1 MRPVLIVRY
10 HQRQQ
15 NQLRNKYSNKETT
28 VLLKDF
34 VTEDEDN
41 PRHDN
46 AQDLS
51 RAEKPDTRKTRLT
64 LEQISRLRKLSDL
77 KTSEYQDS
85 LGDIKTQFGAPAPE
99 AV

>member
-1 MRPVLIVRY
+1 MRSGVDSPISPAPAD
-10 HQRQQ
+10 H
-15 NQLRNKYSNKETT
+15 QLRNKYSNKETT

-64 LEQISRLRKLSDL
+64 LEQISRL
-77 KTSEYQDS
+77 
-85 LGDIKTQFGAPAPE
+85 A
-99 AV
+99 

>member
-1 MRPVLIVRY
+1 MLLALIVQLQ
-10 HQRQQ
+10 HQPQI
-15 NQLRNKYSNKETT
+15 QLRNKYSNKETT
-28 VLLKDF
+28 LLLKDLI
-34 VTEDEDN
+34 TENEND

-46 AQDLS
+46 AEDSS

-64 LEQISRLRKLSDL
+64 LEQISRLRKLRDV

-99 AV
+99 VV

>member
-1 MRPVLIVRY
+1 
-10 HQRQQ
+10 
-15 NQLRNKYSNKETT
+15 

-34 VTEDEDN
+34 VTEDDN

-46 AQDLS
+46 ADDSS

-64 LEQISRLRKLSDL
+64 IEQISRLRKLSDL

-85 LGDIKTQFGAPAPE
+85 LGDIKSQFGAPAPE

>member
-1 MRPVLIVRY
+1 MRSVLIVQY

-34 VTEDEDN
+34 VTEDDN

-46 AQDLS
+46 ADDSS

-64 LEQISRLRKLSDL
+64 IEQISRLRKLSDV

-85 LGDIKTQFGAPAPE
+85 LGDIKSQFGAPAPE

>member
-1 MRPVLIVRY
+1 M
-10 HQRQQ
+10 
-15 NQLRNKYSNKETT
+15 
-28 VLLKDF
+28 LLKDF

-46 AQDLS
+46 PGDLS

-64 LEQISRLRKLSDL
+64 LEQISRLRKLRDV

-99 AV
+99 VV

>member
-1 MRPVLIVRY
+1 MRLVLIVQY
-10 HQRQQ
+10 QQHQQ

-34 VTEDEDN
+34 VTEDDN

-46 AQDLS
+46 ADDSS

-64 LEQISRLRKLSDL
+64 IEQISRLRKLSDV

-85 LGDIKTQFGAPAPE
+85 LGDIKSQFGAPAPE